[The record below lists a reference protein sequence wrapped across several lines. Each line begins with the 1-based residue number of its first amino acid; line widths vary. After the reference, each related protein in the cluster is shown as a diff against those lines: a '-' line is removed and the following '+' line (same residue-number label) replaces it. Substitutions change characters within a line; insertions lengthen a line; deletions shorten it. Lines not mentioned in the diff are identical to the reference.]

1 MTPFPLVLSAPSGG
15 GKTTIANALVK
26 AREDVG
32 YSVSATTRAPRP
44 GEQDGVD
51 YHFLSRARFERR
63 VRAGEFIEWAAY
75 GGELYGTLQAEVD
88 GVLASGRHAV
98 LDIEIQGARAMR
110 ERYPD
115 AVLVF
120 IVPPTAEE
128 LMRRL
133 GGPTGTRATS
143 LVARLRRA
151 VEELRAA
158 PSYDYLVVNTNR
170 TETVAEVAAILDAE
184 ARRPRRNPDLAEE
197 LTALGREIGAL
208 ADRLDK
214 GKED

>member
-1 MTPFPLVLSAPSGG
+1 VTPFPLVLSAPSGG

-44 GEQDGVD
+44 EERDGVD

-63 VRAGEFIEWAAY
+63 VKAGEFIEWAEY

-110 ERYPD
+110 ERYAD

-133 GGPTGTRATS
+133 GGPTGTRAPS
-143 LVARLRRA
+143 LVPRLRRA
-151 VEELRAA
+151 VEELREALR
-158 PSYDYLVVNTNR
+158 YDYLVVNTNR

-184 ARRPRRNPDLAEE
+184 ARRPRRNPDLEDE
-197 LTALGREIGAL
+197 LAALGREIEAL

-214 GKED
+214 PKED